1 MEETEIDEAL
11 NKARAMLVV
20 NYYIEPIAKEY
31 IQKFKM
37 AKNKGIMQQNTP
49 INTKEEGSNKPS
61 YKKSSQ
67 KEIDPLDGEYLDWK
81 IIEKFESISPE
92 WKKEIKSQI
101 IQELKEELKNQIL
114 NELKEEMQEKFE
126 CLKKEF
132 NDKYDFPMVDDA
144 MEDDKNEDNMDIRG
158 YSQNTK

>member
-1 MEETEIDEAL
+1 MEEG
-11 NKARAMLVV
+11 NKKPNYTRAQTR
-20 NYYIEPIAKEY
+20 I
-31 IQKFKM
+31 
-37 AKNKGIMQQNTP
+37 
-49 INTKEEGSNKPS
+49 
-61 YKKSSQ
+61 
-67 KEIDPLDGEYLDWK
+67 
-81 IIEKFESISPE
+81 
-92 WKKEIKSQI
+92 
-101 IQELKEELKNQIL
+101 KNQIL

>member
-1 MEETEIDEAL
+1 MFKHKINIGVL
-11 NKARAMLVV
+11 H
-20 NYYIEPIAKEY
+20 IA
-31 IQKFKM
+31 
-37 AKNKGIMQQNTP
+37 
-49 INTKEEGSNKPS
+49 
-61 YKKSSQ
+61 
-67 KEIDPLDGEYLDWK
+67 
-81 IIEKFESISPE
+81 PE

-101 IQELKEELKNQIL
+101 IQELKQELKNQIL